1 MLYRYVYSSLLVE
14 KVRSYFGEE
23 DGDFIASML
32 WTVLS
37 VGLLL
42 GITLVVF
49 PSVRTDL
56 INFFSSAMSDLKNQ
70 FDNLTS

>member
-1 MLYRYVYSSLLVE
+1 MLYRYVYTSLLVE

-23 DGDFIASML
+23 EGDFIASML

-42 GITLVVF
+42 GITLIVF

-56 INFFSSAMSDLKNQ
+56 VNLFNSAMSDLKTQ
-70 FDNLTS
+70 FDNLT